1 MVTQRQ
7 ELSQDLRLAIIKR
20 IEQIVLLLVFEM
32 TLLFVAAG
40 RLDWVWAWVFLG
52 IYIVMV
58 FINAYFM
65 FRHSPE
71 TIARRASG
79 EGMKSW
85 DKIVSGLW
93 AAAGV
98 VQLIVAGLD
107 ERYGWSGELSLAIH
121 VLGVVGFVLGF
132 ALFSWAMI
140 TNAYFATVV
149 RVQQTSGH
157 TVCTT
162 GPYRFVRH
170 PGYVG
175 SIFESLAMP
184 LLFGSWWALIPGALA
199 VVFII
204 VRTSL
209 EDKTLQAELT
219 GYPEYAQRV
228 HYRMLPGI
236 W

>member
-7 ELSQDLRLAIIKR
+7 EFQKDLRPAITKR
-20 IEQIVLLLVFEM
+20 MEQIIGLMVFDAA
-32 TLLFVAAG
+32 LLFVSAG
-40 RLDWVWAWVFLG
+40 RLDWLWAWVFLG
-52 IYIVMV
+52 LYLVGV
-58 FINAYFM
+58 CINAFYM

-85 DKIVSGLW
+85 DKTVSGLW
-93 AAAGV
+93 AVASIA
-98 VQLIVAGLD
+98 QLIVAGLD
-107 ERYGWSGELSLAIH
+107 ERYGWSGGISLAIH
-121 VLGVVGFVLGF
+121 VIGVAGFVLGF

-149 RVQQTSGH
+149 RVQQSSGH

-175 SIFESLAMP
+175 SILESFAMP

-199 VVFII
+199 AVFII
-204 VRTSL
+204 VRTAL
-209 EDKTLQAELT
+209 EDKTLQTELT
-219 GYPEYAQRV
+219 GYPEYAQQV
-228 HYRMLPGI
+228 HYRLLPRV